1 MCVYTGVRPYR
12 CERCEKAFTQ
22 RCSLESHARK
32 VHGAALAFAHK
43 QRRPKT
49 YVCEECG
56 HTAAEP
62 HLHYLHLRRL
72 HPHSPALART
82 HDKRLFNFTAESS
95 SPLSLLP
102 PTD

>member
-1 MCVYTGVRPYR
+1 
-12 CERCEKAFTQ
+12 
-22 RCSLESHARK
+22 
-32 VHGAALAFAHK
+32 VHGVALAFAHK

-82 HDKRLFNFTAESS
+82 HDKRLFNFTAAES